1 MFIRAKKAVVS
12 NASMLD
18 TLKLLPMEVLPKSY
32 VDTTLQCKSFMHLQL
47 GFDAEDLRIH
57 HIVVNNWDRGVD
69 ADQNVIL
76 IFVPRVLSPDLAPP
90 GKHVLYAYNTPGTES
105 FELWQG
111 LDRKTGYKKLS
122 RTFRVM
128 WKAVEHALG
137 PGFSCDKY
145 DVKMV
150 GTSLTHPRFLRRNRG
165 TYGPAIQAGEDT
177 FPGHSTPIPQLYTC
191 GDSTFPGIGVAA
203 GAASGASF
211 STLRTS

>member
-90 GKHVLYAYNTPGTES
+90 GKHVLYAYNTPGTDH
-105 FELWQG
+105 
-111 LDRKTGYKKLS
+111 LDCGKDLIVKP
-122 RTFRVM
+122 VM
-128 WKAVEHALG
+128 WKAVEHGLG